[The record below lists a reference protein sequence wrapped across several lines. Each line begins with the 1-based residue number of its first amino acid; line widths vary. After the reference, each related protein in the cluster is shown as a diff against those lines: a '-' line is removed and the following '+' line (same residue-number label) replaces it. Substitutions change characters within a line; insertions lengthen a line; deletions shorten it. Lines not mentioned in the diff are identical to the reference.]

1 MNAIVI
7 LFTVGVLLIGFEVVV
22 PGGILGILGG
32 LALFGGVATAFYD
45 YGLSGGVIAF
55 LVALGLLGIVLWLEF
70 VLLPK
75 TALGRRM
82 FLQSAVTGTTKA
94 ATENLVGRSGKA
106 TTALGPSGY
115 VQIEGK
121 QYEAFSRSGFVDA
134 GSAVKVIGSDN
145 FRLIVTLEK

>member
-1 MNAIVI
+1 MNAIII
-7 LFTVGVLLIGFEVVV
+7 LFTVGALLIAFEVLV
-22 PGGILGILGG
+22 PGGILGLLGG
-32 LALFGGVATAFYD
+32 LALLGGVGTAFYD

-55 LVALGLLGIVLWLEF
+55 ISALGLLAIVLWLEF

-82 FLQSAVTGTTKA
+82 FLQSAVTGTTKSP
-94 ATENLVGRSGKA
+94 TENLVGHTGKA
-106 TTALGPSGY
+106 VTALGPTGY

-134 GSAVKVIGSDN
+134 GSTVKVVGEDS
-145 FRLIVTLEK
+145 FRLIVTLEQ

>member
-1 MNAIVI
+1 M
-7 LFTVGVLLIGFEVVV
+7 
-22 PGGILGILGG
+22 
-32 LALFGGVATAFYD
+32 ATAFYD
-45 YGLSGGVIAF
+45 YGLSGGFIAF

-82 FLQSAVTGTTKA
+82 FLQSAVTGTSKA
-94 ATENLVGRSGKA
+94 ATENMVGRSGK
-106 TTALGPSGY
+106 TITALGPSGY

-134 GSAVKVIGSDN
+134 GTAVKVIGADN